1 MKGKGVI
8 PFWKGVKIFVKRN
21 LHFHFVKRKRIKKT
35 QFLFID
41 FQACNENPFLLRK
54 WGEKI
59 KTQQNHILVA
69 LCIMISCHY
78 MILKTN
84 LSLCSNTNTIAPF

>member
-1 MKGKGVI
+1 MDED
-8 PFWKGVKIFVKRN
+8 FRFVG
-21 LHFHFVKRKRIKKT
+21 
-35 QFLFID
+35 D